1 MICISVT
8 PASRTFAKVDL
19 LNAARQC
26 DLVELCLDRLIKE
39 PDVGDLLEGIDKP
52 ILISCRT
59 KRDGGQFEGTDE
71 QRMTILRQAIIA
83 DPAYI
88 ELDFET
94 AQAIPRFGNV
104 KRVIAY
110 TSMKKAFSKEDIED
124 IFTEAKQLDADV
136 VKFTWPTPTLEAAW
150 PLLSAVSKKR
160 DLPAVGLGLGRAGM
174 TFSLL
179 GRKYGSP
186 WIYAALEKGMEA
198 FDDQATVGEL
208 DEIYRWRDI
217 DDKTA
222 FIGVV
227 GMGASETVTSQ
238 CMNSVFSSLGL
249 NVRCLPLMSDS
260 FDRLKQMVGSLKI
273 NAIVTSCDLGD
284 DIVAIADELEESAK
298 LSQYADLLLNK
309 GSGWMAYNSV
319 WRSAVKMLEGSL
331 TGGANEKRPLD
342 KQNVIVIGSGS
353 LAKAMI
359 YGITKRKGLVSV
371 TAPDDKA
378 ATALAAEFDVR
389 FVPFGNL
396 YNTLCDVIVIADP
409 DLKIG
414 SHKTEF
420 NPSYIIPRMA
430 VCDVTEMPFDS
441 VYIQQA
447 RERAAKIVEPKAIY
461 MNQLS
466 ALIKSITGKAVDDSE
481 FATIVDAALASAV
494 REDSVFGS

>member
-59 KRDGGQFEGTDE
+59 TRDGGQFEGTDE
-71 QRMTILRQAIIA
+71 QRMTILRQAIVA
-83 DPAYI
+83 NPAYI
-88 ELDFET
+88 ELDYET

-110 TSMKKAFSKEDIED
+110 TGLKKPFSKEDIED

-160 DLPAVGLGLGRAGM
+160 ELQAVGLGLGRAGM

-198 FDDQATVGEL
+198 YDDQATVGEL
-208 DEIYRWRDI
+208 DETYQWREI
-217 DDKTA
+217 NDKTT
-222 FIGVV
+222 FIGGV
-227 GMGASETVTSQ
+227 GLGKSETVTSQ
-238 CMNSVFSSLGL
+238 CMNSVFKSQGL
-249 NVRCLPLMSDS
+249 NVRCLPLMSEK
-260 FDRLKQMVGSLKI
+260 FDRLKQMLGSLKI
-273 NAIVTSCDLGD
+273 NAVVTSADLGD
-284 DIVAIADELEESAK
+284 DMVALADELEESAK

-309 GSGWMAYNSV
+309 GSGFMAYNSL
-319 WRSAVKMLEGSL
+319 WRSAVKTLEGTLSG
-331 TGGANEKRPLD
+331 TGNDKRPLD
-342 KQNVIVIGSGS
+342 KQNVLVIGAGS

-359 YGITKRKGLVSV
+359 YGAAKRKGLVSV
-371 TAPDDKA
+371 TAPNDKA

-389 FVPFGNL
+389 FVPFGNI
-396 YNTLCDVIVIADP
+396 YNTLSDVVVIADP
-409 DLKIG
+409 QLEVG
-414 SHKTEF
+414 GGKTEF
-420 NPSYIIPRMA
+420 NPSYLIPRMT

-441 VYIQQA
+441 IYVKQA
-447 RERAAKIVEPKAIY
+447 RERGAKVVEPKSIY
-461 MNQLS
+461 MNQMS
-466 ALIKSITGKAVDDSE
+466 ALVKSITGKTVETSDFES
-481 FATIVDAALASAV
+481 IVDAAL
-494 REDSVFGS
+494 E

>member
-39 PDVGDLLEGIDKP
+39 PDVGDLLDGIDKP
-52 ILISCRT
+52 VLISCRT
-59 KRDGGQFEGTDE
+59 TRNGGHFEGTEE

-83 DPAYI
+83 NPAYI
-88 ELDFET
+88 ELDYET

-110 TSMKKAFSKEDIED
+110 TDFKKPFSKEDIEE
-124 IFTEAKQLDADV
+124 IFTEARQLDADV

-160 DLPAVGLGLGRAGM
+160 DLQAVGMGLGRAGM

-198 FDDQATVGEL
+198 YEDQATVGEL
-208 DEIYRWRDI
+208 DEIYQWREI
-217 DDKTA
+217 NEKTT

-227 GMGASETVTSQ
+227 GLGRSETVTSR
-238 CMNSVFSSLGL
+238 CMNSVFRSQGL
-249 NVRCLPLMSDS
+249 NVRCLPLMSER
-260 FDRLKQMVGSLKI
+260 FDRLKQMLGSLRI
-273 NAIVTSCDLGD
+273 NAVVTSTDLGD
-284 DIVAIADELEESAK
+284 DMVALADELEESAQ
-298 LSQYADLLLNK
+298 LSQYSDLLLNK
-309 GSGWMAYNSV
+309 GSGFMAYNSL
-319 WRSAVKMLEGSL
+319 WRSAVKTLEGALS
-331 TGGANEKRPLD
+331 GSGNEKRPLD
-342 KQNVIVIGSGS
+342 KQNVLVIGAGS

-359 YGITKRKGLVSV
+359 YGVARRKGLVSV

-378 ATALAAEFDVR
+378 ASALADQFDVR
-389 FVPFGNL
+389 FVPFGNI
-396 YNTLCDVIVIADP
+396 YNTLSDVVVIADSH
-409 DLKIG
+409 LKVG
-414 SHKTEF
+414 GGKTEF
-420 NPSYIIPRMA
+420 NPSYLVPRMS

-441 VYIQQA
+441 IYIQQA
-447 RERAAKIVEPKAIY
+447 RERGAKVVEPRAIY

-466 ALIKSITGKAVDDSE
+466 ALMKSITGKSIETAE
-481 FATIVDAALASAV
+481 FESIVAEALA
-494 REDSVFGS
+494 E